1 MNMSELTPQAIQ
13 ATAILSIILWT
24 KVFIT
29 NVGLGG
35 AKNNAGGRAPEVRIH
50 DDNICFQLSVQS
62 AHCFR
67 PSIEYIVCRT
77 PIKQIQMRCLNQVS
91 HSGLKPIK
99 SVYLGL
105 MPLLSSEVFCTFVL
119 RIAYLGSSLETCCR
133 NM

>member
-50 DDNICFQLSVQS
+50 DDICFQLSIQS

-105 MPLLSSEVFCTFVL
+105 MPLLRYFVHLYCVL
-119 RIAYLGSSLETCCR
+119 RIAYLSSPLETCCR